1 MQDKATGKSRC
12 FGFVTYKDP
21 KILDD
26 VLSKKHTIDSKE
38 IDCKRA
44 IPRDQQ
50 SDAGKDGSY
59 RTKKLFVGG
68 LTQTTTEEQFKKYFE
83 QFGTIEDS
91 VIMVDKDTGKS
102 RGFGFITFASED
114 SVERVIERYNEN
126 KIDGKWVEC
135 KRAQAKDI
143 MPQGSK
149 KGGKHDPRGPSDHS
163 RHGGRGG
170 SERSRGQG
178 GYYQTSPTGG
188 HSGSRKGP
196 RNPSSQDNYGGN
208 YQGGYGQNYG
218 RANNYGYE
226 GGPSG
231 YNPEYGYGQGPT
243 GYDQSYNARGPAG
256 GYNYNGDYGQ
266 GYNANYPNP
275 YQNPYGAGYN
285 AGYPAQYNP
294 SSYGQ
299 QSYDP
304 LMMGGNPT
312 AANPTMTAT
321 TGTKTADP
329 TQMASMGQMGT
340 GVNATAQY
348 SGNMSAG
355 YGTEAYGQAG
365 YGYNPM
371 QGDYGA
377 NAGYMGYNNTAQ
389 QGGVDRNIQ
398 GGQQAKYGGI
408 PMQATSPSQMSGY
421 PKQGQSEIG
430 PIKGGAKKPG
440 PESRFYQPY

>member
-26 VLSKKHTIDSKE
+26 VLSKKHTIDQKE

-44 IPRDQQ
+44 IPRDQH
-50 SDAGKDGSY
+50 SEAGKDGSY

-68 LTQTTTEEQFKKYFE
+68 LTQTTTEEQFKQYFE

-114 SVERVIERYNEN
+114 SVERVIERYHEN

-135 KRAQAKDI
+135 KKAQAKDI
-143 MPQGSK
+143 MPAGGR
-149 KGGKHDPRGPSDHS
+149 KGGKSDSRGQSDHS

-170 SERSRGQG
+170 GDRSRGQG
-178 GYYQTSPTGG
+178 GYYQTSPTG

-196 RNPSSQDNYGGN
+196 RNQPSQDNYGGN

-226 GGPSG
+226 GGPTG
-231 YNPEYGYGQGPT
+231 YGPDYGYGSNPT
-243 GYDQSYNARGPAG
+243 GYDASYNVRNPAG
-256 GYNYNGDYGQ
+256 GYGYGGDYGT
-266 GYNANYPNP
+266 GYGANYPYP
-275 YQNPYGAGYN
+275 SQTPYGTGYN
-285 AGYPAQYNP
+285 TGYPSQYNP
-294 SSYGQ
+294 SYGQ

-304 LMMGGNPT
+304 LMMAGGNPS
-312 AANPTMTAT
+312 ASNPAMTTAT
-321 TGTKTADP
+321 TTKGTDP
-329 TQMASMGQMGT
+329 TMASMGQMGVNTT
-340 GVNATAQY
+340 GQY
-348 SGNMSAG
+348 SGNMSTG
-355 YGTEAYGQAG
+355 YGTEPYGQAG
-365 YGYNPM
+365 YGGYNPM
-371 QGDYGA
+371 QGGYSADA
-377 NAGYMGYNNTAQ
+377 NYMAYSNTTQ
-389 QGGVDRNIQ
+389 QPGGVDRNAQAGTQ
-398 GGQQAKYGGI
+398 GKYGVPG
-408 PMQATSPSQMSGY
+408 QVQSPSQMTAGY
-421 PKQGQSEIG
+421 PKQGQSDVG

-440 PESRFYQPY
+440 AESRFYQPY